1 MSTLCSDKQ
10 PYLTCKKKER
20 QQRKGR
26 KKNLNVEN
34 LLTKTSLPSWTSRCV
49 FTGLAQFT
57 WTSRFTPITP
67 SVKRDMLKDGARGGE
82 TSLKVFYEKAST
94 FFSND
99 PIYTAVCG
107 GKEPLREE
115 SLITGTQ
122 CPEGALQFKTV
133 PSISTHTTL
142 NPVCLPLSWLH
153 EKNPL
158 LKMPEDR

>member
-1 MSTLCSDKQ
+1 MCFYRFGSVHVDKPVHTYNPVHQ
-10 PYLTCKKKER
+10 ER
-20 QQRKGR
+20 HAQGR
-26 KKNLNVEN
+26 SE
-34 LLTKTSLPSWTSRCV
+34 R
-49 FTGLAQFT
+49 
-57 WTSRFTPITP
+57 
-67 SVKRDMLKDGARGGE
+67 GE

-142 NPVCLPLSWLH
+142 TLFACHYLGYMRKTLCLKCRKTDDSKSRTYSRIQSFVQTTTVFTIH
-153 EKNPL
+153 
-158 LKMPEDR
+158 